1 MEVKLKLLVF
11 SSAPLTIK
19 KVQKVR
25 ASIYRVIAKQLL
37 KRKQTHPVSLLA
49 VEKYEKV
56 ESINKQ
62 NYYETTSKK

>member
-1 MEVKLKLLVF
+1 M
-11 SSAPLTIK
+11 
-19 KVQKVR
+19 
-25 ASIYRVIAKQLL
+25 IAKQLL

-62 NYYETTSKK
+62 NYYETTSKKWAAKKETNLCVL